1 MEKKQIMYIMFDFD
15 GTIVDSMPFL
25 ENIAVSLLMEQYGF
39 SRKEGSH
46 WYRKTSGLPF
56 IQQMDIIAPN
66 KTEMNS
72 RIVND
77 FERMKIERIY
87 EQDLFGDSLTVIKE
101 LKERGYKLGISSG
114 TMEKILVEYLKKK
127 EIDLFDDLL
136 GWKPGFE
143 KGAHHFNYVKKRENL
158 DNSNLIFI
166 GDSLH
171 DARRAK
177 KNNISFIGKIGMFK
191 QKDFEKIISDIEIIS
206 DLSELLP
213 KFPILE
219 SIRMK

>member
-1 MEKKQIMYIMFDFD
+1 MFDFD

-136 GWKPGFE
+136 GWKP
-143 KGAHHFNYVKKRENL
+143 
-158 DNSNLIFI
+158 
-166 GDSLH
+166 
-171 DARRAK
+171 
-177 KNNISFIGKIGMFK
+177 
-191 QKDFEKIISDIEIIS
+191 
-206 DLSELLP
+206 
-213 KFPILE
+213 
-219 SIRMK
+219 